1 MTRSGDDHEGAAIR
15 DEVRDALERLM
26 AALEAHADAA
36 AAVSR
41 ADIPDPLPQASQDLV
56 EAVHEYRR
64 VLEHWTG
71 AYVPLA
77 VAEAPE
83 TAPAVAS
90 VTDIEADAED
100 SPPPPDRDGL
110 DWAGGAERWR

>member
-1 MTRSGDDHEGAAIR
+1 M
-15 DEVRDALERLM
+15 
-26 AALEAHADAA
+26 
-36 AAVSR
+36 SR

-71 AYVPLA
+71 AYVPLV
-77 VAEAPE
+77 VADAPE
-83 TAPAVAS
+83 TAPAS
-90 VTDIEADAED
+90 VTDVGTDEED